1 MVKINILT
9 ANKLFNDKKF
19 LELQDKRVEQ
29 LKIMSNLYQENPNK
43 ICDKIDSIEYSYRRK
58 MGDNTAQRKNR
69 NREVSNDLNN
79 PEEKYS
85 DILSV
90 SSVNNKTR
98 DTSNLTTSIKV
109 KQKLVTKETGASGD
123 DDKKKDDKS
132 LSENKANKSLD
143 KNSDSENESTPLMS
157 LSQMN
162 NISDKTFNK
171 ITVTYKI
178 ILFISLSVYLA
189 YCVIFFI
196 IVLLGCNRLSYL
208 VKYCE
213 VNNEI
218 DGYLFDNFNTLV
230 YMYITNSTS
239 NFYGRIIYQRDDVD
253 YLNEGINDFY
263 AAIQDKETIE
273 SEHANLFPALYDIIN
288 LDCSQGMMQDDYFTK
303 AAENINVE
311 YNEYF
316 KGICKIFPVAST
328 GNDNSMLLEVLYMI
342 DQLYHR
348 YEQTD
353 FPAMFIQMH
362 NSVLFDCYTLVLTLN
377 RIIRNYFNNIIFIEE
392 VNTQFEYFTTL
403 IIFYLVFN
411 MILEFIMFVV
421 LNFGIIYQ
429 IKNNNKL
436 MLDFI
441 ASLKF

>member
-9 ANKLFNDKKF
+9 ANKLFSDKKF

-43 ICDKIDSIEYSYRRK
+43 ICDKIDSIEYNYRKK
-58 MGDNTAQRKNR
+58 MGDNTIQRNKR
-69 NREVSNDLNN
+69 RDISTDLMT

-85 DILSV
+85 DIVSV
-90 SSVNNKTR
+90 SSVNHKSKEQTTA
-98 DTSNLTTSIKV
+98 TSSVKIKS
-109 KQKLVTKETGASGD
+109 KQDSKEIGTLSD

-132 LSENKANKSLD
+132 LDDKKSNKSLD
-143 KNSDSENESTPLMS
+143 KNNDIDNESTPLVS
-157 LSQMN
+157 LAQMN
-162 NISDKTFNK
+162 NISDKIFNK

-196 IVLLGCNRLSYL
+196 VVLLGCNRLSYL
-208 VKYCE
+208 VNYCE

-218 DGYLFDNFNTLV
+218 DGYLFDNFNTLL

-239 NFYGRIIYQRDDVD
+239 NFYGNIIYQREDVD

-273 SEHANLFPALYDIIN
+273 SEHGNLFPALYDIIN

-316 KGICKIFPVAST
+316 KGICKIFPVATT

-348 YEQTD
+348 YEQVN
-353 FPAMFIQMH
+353 FQAMFIQMH

-411 MILEFIMFVV
+411 MILEIIMFVV

-441 ASLKF
+441 ASLKY

>member
-9 ANKLFNDKKF
+9 ANKLFSDKKF

-43 ICDKIDSIEYSYRRK
+43 ICDKIESIEYNYRKK
-58 MGDNTAQRKNR
+58 MGDNVVQKNR
-69 NREVSNDLNN
+69 RRDISNDLMT

-85 DILSV
+85 DIVSV
-90 SSVNNKTR
+90 SSVNHK
-98 DTSNLTTSIKV
+98 SKEAQVTTSTR
-109 KQKLVTKETGASGD
+109 VTKSKQDSKELGTLND
-123 DDKKKDDKS
+123 DEKKSTK
-132 LSENKANKSLD
+132 NID
-143 KNSDSENESTPLMS
+143 KNGDLDDESTPLTS
-157 LSQMN
+157 LAQMN
-162 NISDKTFNK
+162 NISDKVFNK
-171 ITVTYKI
+171 ITLGYKI

-189 YCVIFFI
+189 FCVIFFI
-196 IVLLGCNRLSYL
+196 VVLLGCNRLGYL
-208 VKYCE
+208 VNYCE

-218 DGYLFDNFNTLV
+218 DGYLFDNFNTLL

-239 NFYGRIIYQRDDVD
+239 NFYGQIIYQEDNID
-253 YLNEGINDFY
+253 YLNQGINDFY
-263 AAIQDKETIE
+263 AGIQDKETIE
-273 SEHANLFPALYDIIN
+273 SEHADLFPALYDIIN

-316 KGICKIFPVAST
+316 KGICKIFPVATT

-353 FPAMFIQMH
+353 FEAMFIQMH

-377 RIIRNYFNNIIFIEE
+377 RVIRNYFNNYIFIDE

-411 MILEFIMFVV
+411 MVLELIMFLV
-421 LNFGIIYQ
+421 LNFGIILQ